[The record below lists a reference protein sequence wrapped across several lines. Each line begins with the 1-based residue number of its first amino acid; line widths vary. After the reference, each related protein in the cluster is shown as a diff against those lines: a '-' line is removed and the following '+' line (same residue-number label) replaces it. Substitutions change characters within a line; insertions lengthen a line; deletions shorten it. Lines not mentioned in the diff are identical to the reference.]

1 MDKIINKIYEQ
12 VLNDLRDKDN
22 ILADT
27 RIPFLTL
34 YDHLI
39 LTSGIA
45 VAITKE
51 LLIRGK
57 KPKDISGADI
67 TERELITVVRAASL
81 LHDWG
86 KDDEKAYKNHRD
98 RSVEWSKKLLKES
111 AIEEPYFNMILS
123 AIERHQLSYNP
134 RTRLEKIIC
143 LADSLASAGD
153 ISKIAEKKDELTEFE
168 NFRHRISELYDE
180 IFDNKK
186 GLVLVLGDVDA
197 VKSYVLETSKLP
209 EIRGGSEILNEL
221 NFGGLKEIF
230 SEELSEEC
238 LIYNGGGSFLAI
250 VSESLA
256 NDLIEKVHNAY
267 LRETKIATITCVNSE
282 PLGCY
287 EFERGLKPYSDK
299 DVKKLQG
306 EGIGNWLLESH
317 FGKDRAN
324 WHEKKNFAEL
334 VSNLSAELRKK
345 KANKEYIPFFEALP
359 IGRRCQSCGK
369 RVASEE
375 DKTREE
381 VLLCEVCH
389 IKRERG
395 KERWRFLEQF
405 AEWLRTKKDLEEMEK
420 IIIPKFP
427 IDLKELTEAHGG
439 YMGFIYADGNDIG
452 SLLEKANSPAHYKH
466 IAEELHKG
474 TKDAVFGAIFD
485 VFGIEKLEKFDK
497 LPFEIINIGGDDVT
511 LIIAAPLAFEFSRRF
526 LQRFENNMENLGKEL
541 ELNEKI
547 TISLGMVIC
556 KKDYPVYYAEKI
568 AESLLK
574 DAKRKGKKEN
584 ESSLSYLYHTTSI
597 AAEDGKEII
606 EAIYE
611 NEDKRIRL
619 TMRPYSLSEFNFI
632 LQISGEIK
640 KIFSTTQ
647 RNAISLALSTGKVQ
661 SENFLFYQIGRM
673 DDNKMRNSLRILKEL
688 SSQFGEKT
696 KNYKHKAHKIWFWN
710 TDGKYVTPLLDI
722 LDIIEIIKMVGGEIV
737 E

>member
-1 MDKIINKIYEQ
+1 MDKIINKIHEQ
-12 VLNDLRDKDN
+12 VLNGLRDKND

-27 RIPFLTL
+27 RIPFITL

-45 VAITKE
+45 VAVTKE
-51 LLIRGK
+51 LLIRGE

-67 TERELITVVRAASL
+67 KERELITVVRAASL

-111 AIEEPYFNMILS
+111 AIEEPYFSLIIS
-123 AIERHQLSYNP
+123 TIERHQLSYNP

-143 LADSLASAGD
+143 LANYLASAGD
-153 ISKIAEKKDELTEFE
+153 RSKITEKKDELTKFE
-168 NFRHRISELYDE
+168 NFRHETSELYDE
-180 IFDNKK
+180 IFDSKK

-197 VKSYVLETSKLP
+197 VKSYVLEASKLP

-221 NFGGLKEIF
+221 NFEGLKNIF

-256 NDLIEKVHNAY
+256 NDLIEKVHKAY

-306 EGIGNWLLESH
+306 EGIGIWLLESH

-369 RVASEE
+369 RMASEKSG

-381 VLLCEVCH
+381 VWCEICH

-395 KERWRFLEQF
+395 EKWRFLVQF
-405 AEWLRTKKDLEEMEK
+405 AGWLNKKEKLEGMEN
-420 IIIPKFP
+420 ILIPRAP
-427 IDLKELTEAHGG
+427 IDLKDLTEAHGG
-439 YMGFIYADGNDIG
+439 YMAFIYADGNDIG
-452 SLLEKANSPAHYKH
+452 SLLEKANSPAHYSH
-466 IAEELHKG
+466 IAEKLHKG

-485 VFGIEKLEKFDK
+485 VFGIEQLEKFDK
-497 LPFEIINIGGDDVT
+497 LPFEIINIGGDDIT
-511 LIIAAPLAFEFSRRF
+511 LIIAAPFAFEFSKRF
-526 LQRFENNMENLGKEL
+526 LERFENNMGKLGEEL

-547 TISLGMVIC
+547 TTSLGMVIC

-574 DAKRKGKKEN
+574 DAKKKGKKDN

-611 NEDKRIRL
+611 NKDKRIRL
-619 TMRPYSLSEFNFI
+619 TMRSYSLSEFNCI

-647 RNAISLALSTGKVQ
+647 RNAIALALSTGKIQ

-673 DDNKMRNSLRILKEL
+673 DDNKMKNALRILKEL
-688 SSQFGEKT
+688 SSQFGENR

-722 LDIIEIIKMVGGEIV
+722 IEIIKIVGGEIV